1 MKDYFEEGRF
11 FENHTLHQNHEI
23 MKGSQQ
29 TSRSNQ
35 EYFSNRDEL
44 IGEVGKY
51 CTNPENYDTSKY
63 GYVMRLVY
71 NL

>member
-35 EYFSNRDEL
+35 EYFSNCCECKSLTNATEL
-44 IGEVGKY
+44 LSQVLQVSNAKVVKMHSV
-51 CTNPENYDTSKY
+51 D
-63 GYVMRLVY
+63 
-71 NL
+71 

>member
-1 MKDYFEEGRF
+1 LSKPTDPLSGAVLKEDNSKHMMK
-11 FENHTLHQNHEI
+11 
-23 MKGSQQ
+23 MKK
-29 TSRSNQ
+29 TSRSDW
-35 EYFSNRDEL
+35 EYFSSRDEL